1 MKTAIRQSRMV
12 GRALRARRGQAF
24 TPMHK
29 STETGSAVLVILILL
44 CIMVV
49 FVTANTV
56 TVNWL
61 RRQVSLVEK
70 QELHR
75 LAAHSAPVAANPPL
89 SK

>member
-1 MKTAIRQSRMV
+1 
-12 GRALRARRGQAF
+12 
-24 TPMHK
+24 MHK

-75 LAAHSAPVAANPPL
+75 LAAHSASAAANPPL